1 MPWKECHVVDERLR
15 FVGRMLD
22 AEKMAPLC
30 AEFGISRKT
39 GSRSATAEHR
49 QSEAASRADRA
60 LRRFYPRVTRPQQS
74 SRTLKLWME
83 RVLSSNRVPAAYVSG
98 RPVLASRHRFTHTHC
113 FHLVRLFLPRSPI
126 PRFNCRETPRKSRRH
141 TPQVISSGV
150 RRAWRGAEPRGA

>member
-39 GSRSATAEHR
+39 GSRSATPEHR

-98 RPVLASRHRFTHTHC
+98 RPVPIAYACRDS
-113 FHLVRLFLPRSPI
+113 SPAGLMAGK
-126 PRFNCRETPRKSRRH
+126 PLSTSTVYPDLTGPKRP
-141 TPQVISSGV
+141 
-150 RRAWRGAEPRGA
+150 